1 MAPQHIHG
9 QDVLVEDFLCP
20 CGQRVCTAPL
30 QGINHQ
36 PWQKEI
42 IDGIAFGGQLFV
54 DFFPIGCVNFREQGH
69 TISIR
74 YCLQPC
80 QKTPCTWF
88 IQKVTFPHGLM
99 RISESVQPHDRGSIP
114 CQRVQRVGIKFPH
127 QWRSHIQ
134 IHLSQIPAAGF
145 QQVGQFA
152 AQQLPAAQLQFR
164 RALARLQLD
173 LQAFG
178 QGAGGLVLHAQGRH
192 QFPRIGT
199 WVVDLLVEGVP
210 VGLLSAVGHPHHQN
224 GQPRFA
230 EKHLMQVLRCRLY
243 ISPRHHLAA
252 ACPERVPIYEE
263 VLILRRLAVFQ

>member
-36 PWQKEI
+36 PRQKEI

-80 QKTPCTWF
+80 QKTPCPWF

-134 IHLSQIPAAGF
+134 IHLPQIAASGF
-145 QQVGQFA
+145 QQVGQGNTQRFPA
-152 AQQLPAAQLQFR
+152 PQIKFCRALTRRQLDPQTFCQDTGGSVLHPQFGHQLPR
-164 RALARLQLD
+164 IRAR
-173 LQAFG
+173 
-178 QGAGGLVLHAQGRH
+178 
-192 QFPRIGT
+192 
-199 WVVDLLVEGVP
+199 VVYLLVECVP
-210 VGLLSAVGHPHHQN
+210 VGFFGAIGHTHHQN
-224 GQPRFA
+224 G
-230 EKHLMQVLRCRLY
+230 
-243 ISPRHHLAA
+243 
-252 ACPERVPIYEE
+252 
-263 VLILRRLAVFQ
+263 